1 METSDEAPDPWLT
14 EPRWPKE
21 TCVMW
26 QGRSREGKSARSDSA
41 DAANALHARFEA
53 TVMPHLDAAYNLA
66 RWLSGSPSD
75 ADDVVQEAYLRA
87 FRFFGGF
94 EDKEDGNARAWLLA
108 IVRNTWFTEWRRRT
122 NLADGTPYDE
132 EIAGDEALP
141 GWSDEAGV
149 DPETLAVRKDE
160 VHLVHRALE
169 ALPMAFREVL
179 VLRELEDM
187 SYKEVAAV
195 TGVPI
200 GTVMSRLARGRK
212 MLAGAVR
219 AVQSQDKPN
228 VRLLRK
234 SGPGQREESG
244 NGK

>member
-1 METSDEAPDPWLT
+1 MFSE
-14 EPRWPKE
+14 RGCRKE
-21 TCVMW
+21 TRAMW
-26 QGRSREGKSARSDSA
+26 PSRSKEDKSGRRGQAGAEAV
-41 DAANALHARFEA
+41 HARFEA

-66 RWLSGSPSD
+66 RWLSGCATD

-94 EDKEDGNARAWLLA
+94 EGGEEANARAWLLA
-108 IVRNTWFTEWRRRT
+108 IVRNTWFTEWRRRVQ
-122 NLADGTPYDE
+122 LADATPYDE
-132 EIAGDEALP
+132 ELGGDEALP
-141 GWSDEAGV
+141 GWSEEGAA
-149 DPETLAVRKDE
+149 DPETLAVRRDE

-169 ALPMAFREVL
+169 ALPIAFREVL

-187 SYKEVAAV
+187 SYKEVASV

-219 AVQSQDKPN
+219 AAQGGQDKPS
-228 VRLLRK
+228 VRLVRRA
-234 SGPGQREESG
+234 GPGHSEESG

>member
-1 METSDEAPDPWLT
+1 
-14 EPRWPKE
+14 
-21 TCVMW
+21 MW
-26 QGRSREGKSARSDSA
+26 QSRSREDKYP
-41 DAANALHARFEA
+41 HARFEA

-66 RWLSGSPSD
+66 RWLSGSSSD

-87 FRFFGGF
+87 FRFFSGF
-94 EDKEDGNARAWLLA
+94 EDGDKANARGWLLA
-108 IVRNTWFTEWRRRT
+108 IVRNTWFTEWRRRVQS
-122 NLADGTPYDE
+122 ADSTPYDE

-141 GWSDEAGV
+141 GWSDDAGV

-169 ALPMAFREVL
+169 ALPVVFREVL

-187 SYKEVAAV
+187 SYKEVAAI

-219 AVQSQDKPN
+219 AAQGERAG
-228 VRLLRK
+228 VRLVRRT
-234 SGPGQREESG
+234 GPSHSEESG
-244 NGK
+244 NGQ

>member
-1 METSDEAPDPWLT
+1 M
-14 EPRWPKE
+14 WP
-21 TCVMW
+21 
-26 QGRSREGKSARSDSA
+26 GKSKEDRSGRRGQA
-41 DAANALHARFEA
+41 DAEAVHARFEA

-66 RWLSGSPSD
+66 RWLSGSASD

-94 EDKEDGNARAWLLA
+94 EGGEDANARAWLLA
-108 IVRNTWFTEWRRRT
+108 IVRNTWFTEWRRRVQ
-122 NLADGTPYDE
+122 LADATPYDE
-132 EIAGDEALP
+132 ELGGDEALP
-141 GWSDEAGV
+141 GWSEESGA
-149 DPETLAVRKDE
+149 DPETLAVRRDE
-160 VHLVHRALE
+160 IHLVHRALE
-169 ALPMAFREVL
+169 ALPIAFREVL

-187 SYKEVAAV
+187 SYKEVASV

-219 AVQSQDKPN
+219 AAQGGQDKPS
-228 VRLLRK
+228 VRLVRRA
-234 SGPGQREESG
+234 GPGHSEESG

>member
-1 METSDEAPDPWLT
+1 MFSE
-14 EPRWPKE
+14 RGCRKE
-21 TCVMW
+21 TRAMW
-26 QGRSREGKSARSDSA
+26 PSRSKEDKSGRRGQAGAEAV
-41 DAANALHARFEA
+41 HARFEA

-66 RWLSGSPSD
+66 RWLSGSATD

-94 EDKEDGNARAWLLA
+94 EGGEEANARAWLLA
-108 IVRNTWFTEWRRRT
+108 IVRNTWFTEWRRRVQ
-122 NLADGTPYDE
+122 LADATPYDE
-132 EIAGDEALP
+132 ELGGDEALP
-141 GWSDEAGV
+141 GWSEEGAA
-149 DPETLAVRKDE
+149 DPETLAVRRDE

-169 ALPMAFREVL
+169 ALPIAFREVL

-187 SYKEVAAV
+187 SYKEVASV

-212 MLAGAVR
+212 MLAGAVC
-219 AVQSQDKPN
+219 AAQGGQDKPS
-228 VRLLRK
+228 VRLVRRA
-234 SGPGQREESG
+234 GPGHSEESG